1 MRKSSLIIILSC
13 ILLASGIRSYAQYSY
28 GVIKAALIFQLAQH
42 VNFPDLEDISTLNIG
57 FLDDLETY
65 KEFDFFLKSNKISG
79 KRATIKLLS
88 DLSEISDLHILVVS
102 KKHNKNISELWNIS
116 QTQNILLITDQ
127 CPDLKYVMINLHY
140 DEQKSGFSFELNKSN
155 FISIGYS
162 FDTELLLLG
171 GQEVDII
178 EIYREMRDS
187 LDVMEQNLSQY
198 INEIELKNNSIQQQ
212 EDEITLSKKN
222 IDSLH
227 ASLNTIEQK
236 TLIILDQYQKLNDS
250 LASQQRVFTLISSQ
264 IDHSQIMKDSLNKIV
279 LSLEKQKQEQGLMLA
294 SLKILGKEQDIL
306 LKEQADILSSK
317 EDMIVLQSKYLI
329 ILALFG
335 AAILLIVILT
345 YQAFKHKRKLSTKLV
360 HLVDERTAELAVAK
374 NKAEESDRLKS
385 AFIANI
391 SHEIRTPL
399 NSILG
404 FSELLT
410 DNDLEDNDRRNYIE
424 LVQSGGNQLLA
435 IIGNIINISVIES
448 GELEIQPEAFA
459 LHELLNNTYLKFK
472 RLNHSELIKFELIK
486 NGPLEIISDTNR
498 LNQILDNIVG
508 NAFKYT
514 EEGSITLGYKK
525 IDKMVQFRIADTG
538 EGIPE
543 SVSTKI
549 FERFYR
555 IGNNKKSI
563 PGTGLGLAITKSLV
577 EKMGGRIWFEHNV
590 PKGTIFY
597 FTLPLD

>member
-1 MRKSSLIIILSC
+1 MRKSSLIIIFSI
-13 ILLASGIRSYAQYSY
+13 ILLFSGIRSYAQYSY
-28 GVIKAALIFQLAQH
+28 GVLKAALIFQLAQH
-42 VNFPDLEDISTLNIG
+42 VNYPELENTSTLNIG
-57 FLDDLETY
+57 FLNDSETY
-65 KEFDFFLKSNKISG
+65 KEFDFFLKNNEISG
-79 KRATIKLLS
+79 KRASIQL
-88 DLSEISDLHILVVS
+88 LSEISEIGDLHILVVS

-116 QTQNILLITDQ
+116 QAQNILLITDQ

-140 DEQKSGFSFELNKSN
+140 NEQTSGFSFELNKSN
-155 FISIGYS
+155 FTATGFE

-187 LDVMEQNLSQY
+187 LDVMEQNLRHY
-198 INEIELKNNSIQQQ
+198 ISEIELKNNSILQQ
-212 EDEITLSKKN
+212 EDEITLSKIK

-227 ASLNTIEQK
+227 TSLSAIEQK
-236 TLIILDQYQKLNDS
+236 TLINLDQYQIINDKLK
-250 LASQQRVFTLISSQ
+250 SQQRVFNLISGQ
-264 IDHSQIMKDSLNKIV
+264 IKHGQILKDSLNRTV
-279 LSLEKQKQEQGLMLA
+279 LSLEQQKQEHRMMLD
-294 SLKILGKEQDIL
+294 SLIILGREQDKL
-306 LKEQADILSSK
+306 LTEQADILSSK
-317 EDMIVLQSKYLI
+317 EDMIVLQSKFLI

-345 YQAFKHKRKLSTKLV
+345 YQAFKNKHKLSTKLV

-410 DNDLEDNDRRNYIE
+410 DNDLEDSDRQNYIG

-472 RLNHSELIKFELIK
+472 KLNQSDLIKFELV
-486 NGPLEIISDTNR
+486 NNEPLEIISDTNR
-498 LNQILDNIVG
+498 LNQILDNIIG

-514 EEGSITLGYKK
+514 EEGSITLGYKI
-525 IDKMVQFRIADTG
+525 IDKMVQFRVADTG
-538 EGIPE
+538 EGISE
-543 SVSTKI
+543 SASLKI
-549 FERFYR
+549 FDRFYR
-555 IGNNKKSI
+555 VGNNKKTI

-577 EKMGGRIWFEHNV
+577 EKMGGRIWVEPNL

>member
-1 MRKSSLIIILSC
+1 MRKSSLIIIFSI
-13 ILLASGIRSYAQYSY
+13 ILLFSGIRSYAQYSY
-28 GVIKAALIFQLAQH
+28 GVLKAALIFQLAQH
-42 VNFPDLEDISTLNIG
+42 VNYPELENTSTLNIG
-57 FLDDLETY
+57 FLNDSETY
-65 KEFDFFLKSNKISG
+65 KEFDFFLKNNEISG
-79 KRATIKLLS
+79 KRASIQL
-88 DLSEISDLHILVVS
+88 LSEISEIGDLHILVVS

-116 QTQNILLITDQ
+116 QAQNILLITDQ

-140 DEQKSGFSFELNKSN
+140 NEQTSGFSFELNKSN
-155 FISIGYS
+155 FTATGFE

-187 LDVMEQNLSQY
+187 LDVMEQNLRHY
-198 INEIELKNNSIQQQ
+198 ISEIELKNNSILQQ
-212 EDEITLSKKN
+212 EDEITLSKIK

-227 ASLNTIEQK
+227 TSLSAIEQK
-236 TLIILDQYQKLNDS
+236 TLINLDQYQIINDKLK
-250 LASQQRVFTLISSQ
+250 SQQRVFNLISGQ
-264 IDHSQIMKDSLNKIV
+264 IKHGQILKDSLNRTV
-279 LSLEKQKQEQGLMLA
+279 LSLEQQKQEHRMMLD
-294 SLKILGKEQDIL
+294 SLIILGREQDKL
-306 LKEQADILSSK
+306 LTEQADILSSK
-317 EDMIVLQSKYLI
+317 EDMIVLQSKFLI

-345 YQAFKHKRKLSTKLV
+345 YQAFKNKHKLSTKLV

-410 DNDLEDNDRRNYIE
+410 DNDLEDSDRQNYIG

-472 RLNHSELIKFELIK
+472 KLNQSDLIKFELVN

-498 LNQILDNIVG
+498 LNQILDNIIG

-514 EEGSITLGYKK
+514 EEGSITLGYKI
-525 IDKMVQFRIADTG
+525 IDKMVQFRVADTG
-538 EGIPE
+538 EGISE
-543 SVSTKI
+543 SASLKI
-549 FERFYR
+549 FDRFYR
-555 IGNNKKSI
+555 VGNNKKTI

-577 EKMGGRIWFEHNV
+577 EKMGGRIWVEPNL